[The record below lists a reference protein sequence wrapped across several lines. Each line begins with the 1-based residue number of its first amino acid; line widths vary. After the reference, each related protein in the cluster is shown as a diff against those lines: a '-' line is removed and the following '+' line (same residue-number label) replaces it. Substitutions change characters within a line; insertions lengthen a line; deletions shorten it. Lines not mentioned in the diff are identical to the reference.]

1 MFSNFIKFLFILTA
15 YSPIMLIVGIVDM
28 YNCIDGGGSI
38 TFISSWN
45 DLFNR
50 INLIFLFP
58 IFLLL
63 CYVIIKIAFKKLT
76 VRKIEVDSIDSVDVN
91 LIPFLISYFLPCV
104 ELYKKD
110 LIFTIAWIF
119 LLMVIMFIY
128 KQTHFYNPILK
139 IFGYRYY
146 KINTK
151 AKVSYTI
158 ISKEKLKNTKNITKY
173 SQLTD
178 YVILNQ
184 S

>member
-1 MFSNFIKFLFILTA
+1 
-15 YSPIMLIVGIVDM
+15 MLIVGVVDM
-28 YNCIDGGGSI
+28 YNCIDEGGFI
-38 TFISSWN
+38 TFISSWK

-63 CYVIIKIAFKKLT
+63 CYVIIKIAFKKLA

-104 ELYKKD
+104 EFYKRG
-110 LIFTIAWIF
+110 LMFTIFWFSILLIIIF
-119 LLMVIMFIY
+119 FIN
-128 KQTHFYNPILK
+128 KQTHFYNPLLK

-158 ISKEKLKNTKNITKY
+158 ISKKKLKNTKNITKY